1 MTTMNTVEYLS
12 AYAEGWSKG
21 DAEMILQAS
30 ADGYTFDD
38 PNVGV
43 VSREAF
49 SEYLVTL
56 KEAVASQCNGRV
68 PEPFMEL
75 TEVLTQENEGVLTAS
90 CWWAVPGTQIKG
102 SGLIK
107 VDANGVRS
115 EVITYYTKLG
125 G

>member
-1 MTTMNTVEYLS
+1 MNPAEYLS
-12 AYAEGWSKG
+12 AYAQGWSRG
-21 DAEMILQAS
+21 DADMILQAT
-30 ADGYTFDD
+30 AEGYTFDD
-38 PNVGV
+38 PNAGHVT
-43 VSREAF
+43 REAF

-56 KEAVASQCNGRV
+56 KEAIAAQCHGRI

-75 TEVLTQENEGVLTAS
+75 SEVLTQEEAGVLTAS
-90 CWWAVPGTQIKG
+90 CWWAVPGTTLKG

-115 EVITYYTKLG
+115 EVITYYAKPG